1 MKLLERKKALII
13 GVANEHSI
21 AFGCAKSLVA
31 HGAEVMLTYQSEKSL
46 PFIKPLLAGLN
57 NPPLVQCDVTVP
69 GSFEGV
75 FQEIKHMWGT
85 IDIVLHS
92 IAFAPK
98 EDLHGR
104 VIDSS
109 REGFLTAM
117 DISCHSFIR
126 MARLA
131 EPLMEHGGTLF
142 TMSYIGSQKV
152 VEPYSVMG
160 PVKAALESAVR
171 YLANELGSKNIRVH
185 AVSPG
190 PLQTRAA
197 SGIKKFEELLVIAA
211 EKAPIHQQL
220 TIHDVGET
228 VALLASDGA
237 RYVTGETI
245 YIDGG
250 YHILS

>member
-1 MKLLERKKALII
+1 MKLLEGKKALVV

-21 AFGCAKSLVA
+21 AYGCAQSFVD
-31 HGAEVMLTYQSEKSL
+31 HGADVMLTYQSEKSL
-46 PFIKPLLAGLN
+46 PFIEPLLPKLG
-57 NPPLVQCDVTVP
+57 NPPLMQCDVTVE
-69 GSFEGV
+69 GSLEKV
-75 FQEIKHMWGT
+75 YADIQSRWGKL
-85 IDIVLHS
+85 DIVLHS

-98 EDLHGR
+98 NDLHGR

-131 EPLMEHGGTLF
+131 EPLMSNGGALF
-142 TMSYIGSQKV
+142 TMTYIGSQKV
-152 VEPYSVMG
+152 VDAYSVMG
-160 PVKAALESAVR
+160 PVKAALESSVL
-171 YLANELGSKNIRVH
+171 YLANELGPKNIRVH
-185 AVSPG
+185 AISPG

-197 SGIKKFEELLVIAA
+197 SGIKKFEELLSQAA
-211 EKAPIHQQL
+211 TKAPIHQQL
-220 TIHDVGET
+220 TIADVGKT
-228 VALLASDGA
+228 VALLASDDA
-237 RYVTGETI
+237 RYVTGETL